1 MTAHLE
7 LDFDLNHFHLENFD
21 TQLANVCDQLATQ
34 GYVVLHDL
42 FPQPMLQALLNGIT
56 GLRQEDFKAAAIGR
70 QQDQQ
75 VIESIRRDKICWL
88 NETMDFTQAY
98 FAWSERLR
106 LAVNRY
112 LYLGLFDQEAM
123 LAYYAPGA
131 FYKRHLDAFR
141 GQTNRKL
148 TSILYLNPD
157 WQPSHGGELLMYEG
171 DEIEPFQVV
180 EPRFGT
186 MVIFLSERFPHEVSL
201 SHHDRYSLTSWYR
214 INDGMPGH

>member
-1 MTAHLE
+1 MTAHLDLTSDTTSDSE
-7 LDFDLNHFHLENFD
+7 LKDILFADI
-21 TQLANVCDQLATQ
+21 CDRLATH
-34 GYVVLHDL
+34 GNVVLHNVL
-42 FPQPMLQALLNGIT
+42 AQPMLQQLLDGIT
-56 GLRQEDFKAAAIGR
+56 GIAEEDFKAAAIGR

-75 VIESIRRDKICWL
+75 VVESIRRDKICWL
-88 NETMDFTQAY
+88 NESVEFAKAY
-98 FAWSERLR
+98 FDWSEELR

-157 WQPSHGGELLMYEG
+157 WQASHGGELLMYEG
-171 DEIEPFQVV
+171 DETTPFQTV

-186 MVIFLSERFPHEVSL
+186 MVIFLSELFPHEVSL

>member
-1 MTAHLE
+1 MHNL
-7 LDFDLNHFHLENFD
+7 L
-21 TQLANVCDQLATQ
+21 
-34 GYVVLHDL
+34 
-42 FPQPMLQALLNGIT
+42 PQPVLQALLDGIT
-56 GLRQEDFKAAAIGR
+56 ALSQEDFKAAAIGR
-70 QQDQQ
+70 LQEQQ

-88 NETMDFTQAY
+88 NESMDFTQDY
-98 FAWSERLR
+98 FAWSEQLR

-141 GQTNRKL
+141 GQTNRRL

-157 WQPSHGGELLMYEG
+157 WQPSHGGELLMYQG
-171 DEIEPFQVV
+171 DETEPFQVV

-186 MVIFLSERFPHEVSL
+186 MVIFLSELFPHEVSL

>member
-1 MTAHLE
+1 MTAKLE
-7 LDFDLNHFHLENFD
+7 LTSDPALDDMLFADI
-21 TQLANVCDQLATQ
+21 CDQLATH
-34 GYVVLHDL
+34 GYAVLHNV
-42 FPQPMLQALLNGIT
+42 FTPSMLQQLLDGIT
-56 GLRQEDFKAAAIGR
+56 ELAEKDFKAAAIGR
-70 QQDQQ
+70 AQDQQ
-75 VIESIRRDKICWL
+75 VVETIRRDKICWL
-88 NETMDFTQAY
+88 NESMDFTLDY
-98 FAWSERLR
+98 FTWSEQLR

-157 WQPSHGGELLMYEG
+157 WQPSHGGELLMYQG
-171 DEIEPFQVV
+171 DETAPFQTIEP
-180 EPRFGT
+180 RSGT
-186 MVIFLSERFPHEVSL
+186 MVIFLSELFPHEVSL

>member
-1 MTAHLE
+1 MTTQ
-7 LDFDLNHFHLENFD
+7 LDFTLDD
-21 TQLANVCDQLATQ
+21 TLFADICDQLATQ
-34 GYVVLHDL
+34 GYVVMHNLLPTHVLH
-42 FPQPMLQALLNGIT
+42 ALLDGIT
-56 GLRQEDFKAAAIGR
+56 ALSQNDFKAAAIGR
-70 QQDQQ
+70 AQDQQ
-75 VIESIRRDKICWL
+75 IVETIRRDKICWL
-88 NETMDFTQAY
+88 NESMDFTHDY
-98 FAWSERLR
+98 FAWSEQLR

-141 GQTNRKL
+141 GQTNRRL

-186 MVIFLSERFPHEVSL
+186 MVIFLSELFPHEVSL

-214 INDGMPGH
+214 INDGVPGH

>member
-1 MTAHLE
+1 MT
-7 LDFDLNHFHLENFD
+7 
-21 TQLANVCDQLATQ
+21 TQLDLSLDDTLFADICDQLATQ
-34 GYVVLHDL
+34 GYVVMHNLL
-42 FPQPMLQALLNGIT
+42 PQPVLQALLDGIT
-56 GLRQEDFKAAAIGR
+56 ALSQEDFKAAAIGR
-70 QQDQQ
+70 LQEQQ

-88 NETMDFTQAY
+88 NESMDFTQDY
-98 FAWSERLR
+98 FAWSEQLR

-141 GQTNRKL
+141 GQTNRRL

-157 WQPSHGGELLMYEG
+157 WQPIHGGELLMYQG
-171 DEIEPFQVV
+171 DETEPFQVV

-186 MVIFLSERFPHEVSL
+186 MVIFLSELFPHEVSL

>member
-1 MTAHLE
+1 MLFA
-7 LDFDLNHFHLENFD
+7 DI
-21 TQLANVCDQLATQ
+21 CDQLATH
-34 GYVVLHDL
+34 GYAVLHNV
-42 FPQPMLQALLNGIT
+42 FPPSMLQQLLDGIT
-56 GLRQEDFKAAAIGR
+56 ELAEEDFKAAAIGR
-70 QQDQQ
+70 AQDQQ
-75 VIESIRRDKICWL
+75 VVETIRRDKICWL
-88 NETMDFTQAY
+88 NESMDFTLDY
-98 FAWSERLR
+98 FTWSEQLR

-157 WQPSHGGELLMYEG
+157 WQPSHGGELLMYQG
-171 DEIEPFQVV
+171 DETAPFQTV
-180 EPRFGT
+180 EPRSGT
-186 MVIFLSERFPHEVSL
+186 MVIFLSELFPHEVSL
-201 SHHDRYSLTSWYR
+201 SHHHRYSLTSWYR

>member
-1 MTAHLE
+1 MTAKLE
-7 LDFDLNHFHLENFD
+7 LTSAPALDDMLFADI
-21 TQLANVCDQLATQ
+21 CDQLATL
-34 GYVVLHDL
+34 GYAVLHNV
-42 FPQPMLQALLNGIT
+42 FPPSMLQQLLDGIT
-56 GLRQEDFKAAAIGR
+56 ELAEEDFKAAAIGR
-70 QQDQQ
+70 AQDQQ
-75 VIESIRRDKICWL
+75 VVETIRRDKICWL
-88 NETMDFTQAY
+88 NESMDFTRDY
-98 FAWSERLR
+98 FTWSEQLR

-157 WQPSHGGELLMYEG
+157 WQPSHGGELLMYQG
-171 DEIEPFQVV
+171 DETTPFQLV
-180 EPRFGT
+180 EPRSGT
-186 MVIFLSERFPHEVSL
+186 MVIFLSELFPHEVSL